1 MQIVLTVSAGG
12 VAVAA
17 MASGPMG
24 VSKASGP
31 TVIVGVAVASPL
43 PVYCILLLAGGG
55 LGLVVVRR
63 GSHAWRL
70 PAGVVLIAP
79 AVLAVGSL
87 GLLGSLPSEA
97 EAIPDVVPDEV
108 VRSLEQMLTL
118 LTWAHWLAFLAVV
131 VAAAA
136 GVLILLSGRMAP
148 HPPASPP
155 SAS

>member
-17 MASGPMG
+17 MASGPT
-24 VSKASGP
+24 ASGP

-43 PVYCILLLAGGG
+43 PIYCILLLAGGG

-63 GSHAWRL
+63 GFHAWRL

-87 GLLGSLPSEA
+87 GSLGSLPSEA
-97 EAIPDVVPDEV
+97 KAIPDVVPDEV
-108 VRSLEQMLTL
+108 VRSLERMLTV

-148 HPPASPP
+148 HPPAPPP

>member
-17 MASGPMG
+17 MASGPTG
-24 VSKASGP
+24 VSKASRP
-31 TVIVGVAVASPL
+31 TVIVGVAVASLL

-79 AVLAVGSL
+79 AVLAIRSRGSP
-87 GLLGSLPSEA
+87 PSEA
-97 EAIPDVVPDEV
+97 EAIPDIVPDEV
-108 VRSLEQMLTL
+108 VRSLKQMLTV
-118 LTWAHWLAFLAVV
+118 LT
-131 VAAAA
+131 
-136 GVLILLSGRMAP
+136 
-148 HPPASPP
+148 
-155 SAS
+155 